1 MRKHLIGIFKT
12 SFDSIYP
19 VKLLYLIFIMNKIRF
34 SQKKKKKESRNDTPC
49 KDINVL

>member
-12 SFDSIYP
+12 SFDRIYP
-19 VKLLYLIFIMNKIRF
+19 VKLLYLIFIINKIRF
-34 SQKKKKKESRNDTPC
+34 SQKKINKESRNDTPC

>member
-34 SQKKKKKESRNDTPC
+34 SQKKRKKVEMILRAR
-49 KDINVL
+49 I

>member
-12 SFDSIYP
+12 SFDRIYP
-19 VKLLYLIFIMNKIRF
+19 VKLLYFIFIINKIRF
-34 SQKKKKKESRNDTPC
+34 SQKKKKESRNDTPC